1 MLMNTEKCVVE
12 RVKKDRGA
20 DFSKGAMETLA
31 MATDSNSTE
40 TEEWIIP
47 VTVVATYTD
56 KPDLPTLST
65 GVCRAPVALPPIDI
79 ERVMD
84 LTKVKD
90 EKENYYFP
98 FHFAFDKKKLDREGK
113 RLFATLKFKLALKI
127 AELRRDSIYF
137 PIVILFTLL

>member
-1 MLMNTEKCVVE
+1 MLMNTENCVVE

-56 KPDLPTLST
+56 
-65 GVCRAPVALPPIDI
+65 
-79 ERVMD
+79 
-84 LTKVKD
+84 
-90 EKENYYFP
+90 
-98 FHFAFDKKKLDREGK
+98 
-113 RLFATLKFKLALKI
+113 
-127 AELRRDSIYF
+127 
-137 PIVILFTLL
+137 